1 MAPTRQPPR
10 IPRGPVIALGLTGS
24 IAVGAIFW
32 SHYSQVRDR
41 NLMKEGVERD
51 KLRMK
56 LRKQQQKEERTKKN
70 RAGGGG

>member
-1 MAPTRQPPR
+1 MSPTPQSSR

-56 LRKQQQKEERTKKN
+56 LKKQQQQQKEKKA
-70 RAGGGG
+70 RMKE

>member
-1 MAPTRQPPR
+1 MAPPR
-10 IPRGPVIALGLTGS
+10 IPRGPAIALGLTGG

-56 LRKQQQKEERTKKN
+56 LRKRQQKEEERTKKN
-70 RAGGGG
+70 QTAGGG